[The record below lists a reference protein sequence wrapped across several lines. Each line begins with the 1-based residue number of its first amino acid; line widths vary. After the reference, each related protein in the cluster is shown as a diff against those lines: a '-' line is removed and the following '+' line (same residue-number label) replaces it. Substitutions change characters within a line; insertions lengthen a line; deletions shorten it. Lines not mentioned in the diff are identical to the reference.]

1 MNPQTVRERLGHK
14 FSNVEEVAA
23 GVLRSVRR
31 RGDKEVAVYVFDLN
45 DRVAESAAHLDSYLD
60 DVLGRSYFN
69 ENAPADL
76 RWNHYLYLVAGQN
89 SVGSDSF
96 VAAKR
101 KVEADKSYARKFV
114 ISEDELD
121 STLAQIDSVAV
132 PQGPSTAGDV
142 MQLWTTKLVESGLQ
156 SVLDVERAVADV
168 VRIISSTTPKQSTR
182 TRKTSGTDMS
192 NLLVSSFLSSLDLSG
207 FRQFPTRKLFDRLG
221 KANLIVGANG
231 VGKTSLLEGIEFL
244 FCGANRRSD
253 LGMHRKVAATLETG
267 SDVGT
272 SSTQKLSDFKTRQR
286 LWYGSDDAARR
297 NNLPN
302 QFARFNFLNTD
313 AAAELSL
320 LGEGEV
326 GVRGNL
332 DSLADLLSGQEATL
346 LWRRIEAVYRA
357 LLDEKK
363 GNEADRSA
371 RQAER
376 RAAEMEQKALAGAP
390 KQSDAAFTVL
400 SKDLARLGWLAPV
413 SDKKSV
419 SRQLVEQV
427 SELASRLGIIRQL
440 SWANKPVTPAWLDEQ
455 GMQLPA
461 VVERLRKLL
470 DASQTTQRRRT
481 ALSSRR
487 REIAKRQTEL
497 EAISPEAAS
506 DLVRQAEDLER
517 IERELTV
524 SAKVMA
530 SILID
535 LPLDVDAELQKL
547 IVASAKSTVATRLAS
562 AREQATSTQRKL
574 TDLKNNQTRLQGLAS
589 HLREL
594 ARSAI
599 EHGHSDQDC
608 PVCGSHFEKGV
619 LLQRID
625 SLVVGQAE
633 SESAA
638 MARVLDGMRKSQN
651 ELAEAEALLDRL
663 ARFCE
668 AAGVDATSTLVSD
681 ALLLAGRH
689 QREHETRT
697 TRRDVL
703 RQTIE
708 SYRKNGLST
717 PRLRELCAHEDAPTA
732 GVAHDCD
739 VAAAL
744 TRTRSALQVVVQE
757 MGQLDATIVA
767 QALEAKEPLAAVGL
781 SEDAGPAA
789 GYERGLSRQKGVALA
804 IDAREW
810 ASALV
815 RFTPQIDIQACQAA
829 AQSAVLTAESV
840 VAAVE
845 REAASGERLPK
856 LKGQLERLDG
866 VLARLNASMER
877 LTKAVMVLKDL
888 IENHSLENATK
899 AAVLA
904 THAVAD
910 EIFSR
915 IHVPSE
921 YCVTTDVGAPLARR
935 SDGQPVSL
943 REVSTGQ
950 RAAYA
955 LSIFL
960 AMNAQVQAGPKV
972 VILDD
977 PISHVDDLNALSFL
991 DYLRNLVVH
1000 SERQVLFATADEKTA
1015 GLFSHKFSFL
1025 GNEFRTIEL
1034 TR

>member
-1 MNPQTVRERLGHK
+1 MNLQTVRERLGHK

-31 RGDKEVAVYVFDLN
+31 RDDKDVAVYVFDLN

-114 ISEDELD
+114 IGEDELD

-132 PQGPSTAGDV
+132 PRGPSTAGDV
-142 MQLWTTKLVESGLQ
+142 MPLWTTKLVEAGLH
-156 SVLDVERAVADV
+156 SVLELERPVADV

-182 TRKTSGTDMS
+182 TPKTSGTDMS
-192 NLLVSSFLSSLDLSG
+192 NLLVSSFLSSLDLTK
-207 FRQFPTRKLFDRLG
+207 FRTFPTRKVFDRIG

-253 LGMHRKVAATLETG
+253 IGMPGKVTATLETG
-267 SDVGT
+267 TDVST
-272 SSTQKLSDFKTRQR
+272 SSIQKLSDFKTRQR
-286 LWYGSDDAARR
+286 HWYGSDDAARR

-320 LGEGEV
+320 LREGDG

-332 DSLADLLSGQEATL
+332 DSLAGLLSGQEATL

-371 RQAER
+371 RQTER
-376 RAAEMEQKALAGAP
+376 RAAENEKKALEGIP
-390 KQSDAAFTVL
+390 KQSDADFAVL
-400 SKDLARLGWLAPV
+400 SKVLARLGWLE
-413 SDKKSV
+413 SINDKSNV
-419 SRQLVEQV
+419 SRLLVDQV
-427 SELASRLGIIRQL
+427 SELASRLGITRQIN
-440 SWANKPVTPAWLDEQ
+440 WASGSVTPAWLDEQ
-455 GMQLPA
+455 GADLPT

-470 DASQTTQRRRT
+470 EASQTDQRKRK
-481 ALSSRR
+481 ALSSRC
-487 REIAKRQTEL
+487 RELVKRQTEL
-497 EAISPEAAS
+497 ETISPEAAS
-506 DLVRQAEDLER
+506 DLVRQTQDLAR

-530 SILID
+530 SISTDSSLA
-535 LPLDVDAELQKL
+535 VDTELQKL
-547 IVASAKSTVATRLAS
+547 TVASAKLTVTTRLAS
-562 AREQATSTQRKL
+562 ARVEVTSMQRKL
-574 TDLKNNQTRLQGLAS
+574 TEHTNKQTRLQELTS
-589 HLREL
+589 QLREL

-608 PVCGSHFEKGV
+608 PVCGSHFDKGM
-619 LLQRID
+619 LLQRLE
-625 SLVVGQAE
+625 SLVVEQGEQ
-633 SESAA
+633 ESAE
-638 MARVLDGMRKSQN
+638 MARSLNDLHKSQN
-651 ELAEAEALLDRL
+651 KFAEAEVRVNRL
-663 ARFCE
+663 VRYCE
-668 AAGVDATSTLVSD
+668 AAGVDAASILVSE
-681 ALLLAGRH
+681 ALLLANRH
-689 QREHETRT
+689 QTEHEERT
-697 TRRDVL
+697 TRREVV
-703 RQTIE
+703 RQIIE
-708 SYRKNGLST
+708 SYRKSGLST
-717 PRLRELCAHEDAPTA
+717 TRLRDLCADRDATA
-732 GVAHDCD
+732 AKVPNEYD

-744 TRTRSALQVVVQE
+744 TFTRGMLKVVLQELRELDAALVVQ
-757 MGQLDATIVA
+757 AR
-767 QALEAKEPLAAVGL
+767 EAKQPLAEVGL
-781 SEDAGPAA
+781 SEEAGLVT
-789 GYERGLSRQKGVALA
+789 GYERALSRQKAVALA
-804 IDAREW
+804 IAAREW
-810 ASALV
+810 VSNLI
-815 RFTPQIDIQACQAA
+815 RFTPQTDIQACEAY
-829 AQSAVLTAESV
+829 AQSAVHQAGAV

-845 REAASGERLPK
+845 LEAASGDRLQK
-856 LKGQLERLDG
+856 LTGQLEHLDG
-866 VLARLNASMER
+866 ALVRLNTSRER
-877 LTKAVMVLKDL
+877 LAKAVTVFKDL
-888 IENHSLENATK
+888 IENHSIEKATD

-915 IHVPSE
+915 IHAPSE
-921 YCVTTDVGAPLARR
+921 YRVTANVEAPLARK
-935 SDGQPVSL
+935 SDSQPVSL

-960 AMNAQVQAGPKV
+960 AMNAQVRDGPKV
-972 VILDD
+972 IILDD

-991 DYLRNLVVH
+991 DYLRNLVLH
-1000 SERQVLFATADEKTA
+1000 SNRQVFFATADEKIA

-1025 GNEFRTIEL
+1025 GDEFRTLEL
-1034 TR
+1034 NR